1 MILLEKK
8 IVSHLLTRKT
18 TTTWLLHTAEA
29 FSVLFVAVL
38 LFNTCTSTDDLFTGT
53 TDLLIRILLVA
64 SCWWLSIHLFR
75 RQKLHT
81 QFIVHSITLVL
92 FSTSWILV
100 ITNFFGQATLT
111 NHTAG
116 AFNFLFLIVLLYCI
130 ALAGFHLW
138 NFRARSIAHRARAQ
152 EWKRLANQGDVQVL
166 KAQIQPHFL
175 FNTLN
180 RINASIPPQQEETRE
195 LIAKLA
201 DTFRYALQATKE
213 DEVLLAD
220 ELRFIQTYLELEK
233 ERFADRLQINI
244 TAAQDVLGARI
255 APMLL
260 QPLVENAVI
269 HGIGPSIDGGQISVH
284 CQPVAGRIQISISN
298 TGARYIG
305 PVEWLMEGKGV
316 GLRNTAL
323 RLEKIYQQQMKIGK
337 NSQGGLT
344 FTFSIP
350 ATA

>member
-1 MILLEKK
+1 MLIEKK
-8 IVSHLLTRKT
+8 IVSHSLARKT
-18 TTTWLLHTAEA
+18 TTTWLLHAAETS
-29 FSVLFVAVL
+29 SVLLVALL
-38 LFNTCTSTDDLFTGT
+38 LFNTGISTNDIFEGA

-64 SCWWLSIHLFR
+64 SSWWLSIRLFR

-81 QFIVHSITLVL
+81 QFLVHIITLLL
-92 FSTSWILV
+92 FSISWTLV
-100 ITNFFGQATLT
+100 ITNFFGQATPA
-111 NHTAG
+111 NHTSG

-138 NFRARSIAHRARAQ
+138 NYHARSIAHKAKAQ
-152 EWKRLANQGDVQVL
+152 EWKRIANQGDVQVL

-180 RINASIPPQQEETRE
+180 RINATIPPHQEETRE

-213 DEVLLAD
+213 DEVLLGD
-220 ELRFIQTYLELEK
+220 ELHFIQTYLELEK

-244 TAAQDVLGARI
+244 TAAQDVLNTRI

-269 HGIGPSIDGGQISVH
+269 HGIGPSISGGLISLH
-284 CQPVAGRIQISISN
+284 CQKVEKNIQISISN

-305 PVEWLMEGKGV
+305 PVEWLLEGKGV

-323 RLEKIYQQQMKIGK
+323 RLEKIYNEQMKIEK
-337 NSQGGLT
+337 NTQGGLI

-350 ATA
+350 ASA